1 MKKIK
6 ILFIAPD
13 LNSGGSQKFLINLIS
28 QLDENTFDLFLFS
41 KKYTGAFIEFIPKNI
56 HVLNKSNLGILK
68 SIFTLKKIIKY
79 VKPDFTFSILNR
91 TNLLNILCSKFF
103 FFKHKVIIRESNSP
117 IYQFKNHSI
126 PKLQILLGKI
136 FYHFADLII
145 SQTDE
150 MKIDVLKFYHLN
162 PKKVLVIG
170 NLISKKQILNLSAES
185 SPFNNE
191 TFNIV
196 AVGRLESQKGYD
208 LLLWSLKELSLSI
221 PNFHCY
227 VCGETKTEYSKHI
240 FNLTKDLNLN
250 DKVTF
255 VGFTNNP
262 YKYIANANVFLL
274 TSYFEGLPNVILEAR
289 FLRVPIVVTNTL
301 TIYRDLISET
311 DGIITNFDKNEIADA
326 IIKSKD
332 LQPKVYD
339 NNLIKSFENLFYAK

>member
-6 ILFIAPD
+6 ILFITPD
-13 LNSGGSQKFLINLIS
+13 LNSGGSQKFLLNLIS

-41 KKYTGAFIEFIPKNI
+41 KKYSGSFIEFIPKNI
-56 HVLNKSNLGILK
+56 HVLNKSNLGISKAIFVLK
-68 SIFTLKKIIKY
+68 ANMKY
-79 VKPDFTFSILNR
+79 VNPDFTFSILNR
-91 TNLLNILCSKFF
+91 TNLLNIICSKFF

-117 IYQFKNHSI
+117 NDQLKNHSI
-126 PKLQILLGKI
+126 PKLQLFLGKI
-136 FYHFADLII
+136 LYHFADLII

-162 PKKVLVIG
+162 PKKVLAIG
-170 NLISKKQILNLSAES
+170 NLISKKKILKLSAES
-185 SPFNNE
+185 SPFDKG

-196 AVGRLESQKGYD
+196 AVGRLERQKGYD
-208 LLLWSLKELSLSI
+208 LLLKSLKVLSLTI
-221 PNFHCY
+221 PKFHCY
-227 VCGETKTEYSKHI
+227 ICGESETEYSNYI
-240 FNLTKDLNLN
+240 FKLTNDLNLI

-255 VGFTNNP
+255 VGYTSNP
-262 YKYIANANVFLL
+262 YKYISNADVFIL

-301 TIYRDLISET
+301 SIYRDLISET
-311 DGIITNFDKNEIADA
+311 DGFITNFDENEIVDA

-339 NNLIKSFENLFYAK
+339 NNTIKNFENIFLC